1 MEALPAPS
9 RDSEAQLLA
18 MLSKL
23 WLIRRRDR
31 AAALQIF
38 GLPAF
43 ALSLCALVYEVFGRG
58 LRHSTG
64 YLELVVVPLFGVS
77 AFGSSLATTLV
88 AERSQGLL
96 ETMKIMSLSD
106 GVYQIA
112 HVFEA
117 LALGAVAAAEVA
129 FLTVWLELYKQPQWG
144 AVFHLFLAFY
154 VAQTALALL
163 VASTVERE
171 QFAGQLMFFGQVVAA
186 PLVFALA
193 VVKMEDGH
201 RDVRTLEASA

>member
-96 ETMKIMSLSD
+96 ETMKIMSLKTE
-106 GVYQIA
+106 VYFGA
-112 HVFEA
+112 YAAEGAATGFALSLGLAV
-117 LALGAVAAAEVA
+117 LALGPFEVVVLVDTVSPSRTVPALRTQFDACSSRKSRRLRLEDARRLGLARRLAE
-129 FLTVWLELYKQPQWG
+129 LEP
-144 AVFHLFLAFY
+144 
-154 VAQTALALL
+154 LL
-163 VASTVERE
+163 
-171 QFAGQLMFFGQVVAA
+171 L
-186 PLVFALA
+186 L
-193 VVKMEDGH
+193 
-201 RDVRTLEASA
+201 